1 LGKLAEWLKQLS
13 EVEGTRYMVL
23 ARTIQQY
30 IKVADTPTLIREV
43 KQIEELDH
51 IRLLWS
57 LGVPRRIYDEVIE
70 RMRELGE

>member
-57 LGVPRRIYDEVIE
+57 LGGHRRIDDEGIE
-70 RMRELGE
+70 RMREWGE